1 MNSIIIILLVV
12 ITALVIMIFASLNLK
27 FNLLYD
33 KLEYLQSEQRNND
46 ELLQIL
52 KETLDLNQSTLQQ
65 HKDFL
70 EFVKEGEQNNSDRY
84 LKILELMNDLTHI
97 IPNQIT
103 DLQNEL
109 NKEQNNND
117 NE

>member
-27 FNLLYD
+27 FNFLYD
-33 KLEYLQSEQRNND
+33 KLEYLQREQRNND

-65 HKDFL
+65 YKDFL
-70 EFVKEGEQNNSDRY
+70 EFIKEGEQNNSDRY
-84 LKILELMNDLTHI
+84 LKILELMNNLIQI

-109 NKEQNNND
+109 NKEQNNKD

>member
-12 ITALVIMIFASLNLK
+12 ITALVIMIFALLNLK
-27 FNLLYD
+27 FNFLYD
-33 KLEYLQSEQRNND
+33 KLEYLQSEKRNND

-52 KETLDLNQSTLQQ
+52 EKALEINQSTLQQ
-65 HKDFL
+65 DKDFL

-84 LKILELMNDLTHI
+84 IKILELMNDLTQI

-109 NKEQNNND
+109 NKEQNNKD

>member
-1 MNSIIIILLVV
+1 MNNIIILLVV
-12 ITALVIMIFASLNLK
+12 ITVLVIMIFALLNLK
-27 FNLLYD
+27 YWQ
-33 KLEYLQSEQRNND
+33 KEQQIYD

-52 KETLDLNQSTLQQ
+52 KETLELDQSTLQQ
-65 HKDFL
+65 YKDFL
-70 EFVKEGEQNNSDRY
+70 EFIKEKEQNNSDRY
-84 LKILELMNDLTHI
+84 IKILELMNDLTQI

-109 NKEQNNND
+109 NKEQNNKD